1 MRRPLSWS
9 TFAATPN
16 SIEPCAPPIFRQ
28 EGLRDRSFLSRTTLT
43 RKFISLAPPENLWV
57 DPGGP
62 RRFQGIQGK
71 KNVRQATLSKRP
83 RLRSWQPGPSGHI
96 LPSLT
101 WLSLVELLASRA
113 QLRFARQPRLLHNI
127 RMSSILHILFA
138 LPFLRKRD
146 LGSAANLSV
155 KKRAPK

>member
-1 MRRPLSWS
+1 M
-9 TFAATPN
+9 AGQK
-16 SIEPCAPPIFRQ
+16 ECAPS
-28 EGLRDRSFLSRTTLT
+28 D
-43 RKFISLAPPENLWV
+43 
-57 DPGGP
+57 
-62 RRFQGIQGK
+62 
-71 KNVRQATLSKRP
+71 LSKRP

-96 LPSLT
+96 LPALT